1 MSDRDRLIGELL
13 KESRDE
19 HQTEHMAVLLTRDA
33 MHLPQE
39 EQKQMNDRTHLPR
52 TKHT

>member
-19 HQTEHMAVLLTRDA
+19 HQTEHMAVLLRDA
-33 MHLPQE
+33 AETIQQLEMRCISL
-39 EQKQMNDRTHLPR
+39 KKNRS
-52 TKHT
+52 K